1 MKMIKYTSKILPL
14 LVVALSFGACK
25 KDLLNINPQQQTDV
39 ALVVIDLPTT
49 KAAVMGTYGLLQS
62 ASYYGRNMMVL
73 PEVMADNM
81 FISRKNSKRYT
92 SYDQYTVATN
102 DTYANATWNILYR
115 TVVNAN
121 IIISKGKV
129 LTVPESEAA
138 EVNHLIGEAHVLRAL
153 ASFDLVRL
161 YAAPYNATPDASHI
175 GVPVVSVSG
184 TSKEDIIMPKRN
196 TVKESYNLIVAD
208 LKRAVEI
215 LPTTQIGF
223 TASNRG
229 HISHFAAEALL
240 ARVYLYMGDYVNA
253 EIAATNVINSGKY
266 TLLSNAN
273 YLNFRVQSNSESIF
287 EVLYNTTSNNG
298 TDALS
303 NFLTQGGSY
312 GDGLATENL
321 FNAYKATDVR
331 RGFIVKSKRTGSGG
345 EDPAYV
351 ITKYNNISTYEE
363 GIKVIRFAEVYLIR
377 AEARAKQTGKD
388 ALAAADLDVIAKR
401 ADLTATTTTATG
413 QALINLII
421 NENRK
426 EFAFEG
432 HRLFDLTR
440 NKLAFTKYGMSDLVL
455 QIPANSLLTV
465 LPIPLREMNAN
476 SNMEQNEG
484 YK

>member
-266 TLLSNAN
+266 TLLSKAN
-273 YLNFRVQSNSESIF
+273 PF
-287 EVLYNTTSNNG
+287 T
-298 TDALS
+298 
-303 NFLTQGGSY
+303 LTYAG
-312 GDGLATENL
+312 A
-321 FNAYKATDVR
+321 
-331 RGFIVKSKRTGSGG
+331 I
-345 EDPAYV
+345 
-351 ITKYNNISTYEE
+351 
-363 GIKVIRFAEVYLIR
+363 
-377 AEARAKQTGKD
+377 
-388 ALAAADLDVIAKR
+388 
-401 ADLTATTTTATG
+401 
-413 QALINLII
+413 
-421 NENRK
+421 
-426 EFAFEG
+426 
-432 HRLFDLTR
+432 TR
-440 NKLAFTKYGMSDLVL
+440 NEPDRKSV
-455 QIPANSLLTV
+455 V
-465 LPIPLREMNAN
+465 
-476 SNMEQNEG
+476 
-484 YK
+484 